1 MKPVDI
7 KVGDDPLGFMSAVE
21 SLQFPKR
28 KQHMVSHEWSTR
40 YVVRSHNHA
49 ANDTTH
55 QKPNDEK
62 GEEED
67 EGEAK
72 RSAVA
77 SKKKE
82 RVKRRNNPR
91 VLDLSQKKIRPV
103 LSSDEYVQKLSRSV
117 GQRKELLACLLGP
130 SIYTTVLS
138 FVSLITYCALT
149 DCSYTKATML
159 EAAKTIQQSNLLVYA
174 AADISTAASSSS
186 TVASKHASSTN
197 SPSRDH
203 STIPTAVLRDDHIPI
218 ASDRRRVQLLSPQES
233 LSKPSSRKNSA
244 ISLLSNPA
252 DEEPSHFVDM
262 SVSLDPYLVAD
273 SMDAADDKSLS
284 STSST
289 VVSQTAMIDQM
300 IRLSATEFNAPEP
313 SHIEISMLN
322 KDTIDAEL
330 QSVLFDIPLV
340 DAIASSSSSFG
351 QDHNNMMMMVS
362 DQPVAVDNLV
372 PPTNSPSTT
381 QNTSPPP
388 PTDSAPSPVKRKAHE
403 KTLAAQQRLEDLK
416 KKLLAEAP
424 SDAVMAYNVRESCQ
438 SLLNAFYIAL
448 HYMSF
453 LSY

>member
-1 MKPVDI
+1 
-7 KVGDDPLGFMSAVE
+7 
-21 SLQFPKR
+21 
-28 KQHMVSHEWSTR
+28 
-40 YVVRSHNHA
+40 
-49 ANDTTH
+49 
-55 QKPNDEK
+55 
-62 GEEED
+62 
-67 EGEAK
+67 
-72 RSAVA
+72 
-77 SKKKE
+77 
-82 RVKRRNNPR
+82 
-91 VLDLSQKKIRPV
+91 
-103 LSSDEYVQKLSRSV
+103 
-117 GQRKELLACLLGP
+117 
-130 SIYTTVLS
+130 
-138 FVSLITYCALT
+138 
-149 DCSYTKATML
+149 ML

-218 ASDRRRVQLLSPQES
+218 ASDRRRVQLLAPQES

-262 SVSLDPYLVAD
+262 TASLDPYLVAD

-322 KDTIDAEL
+322 KDTIAAEL

-340 DAIASSSSSFG
+340 DSSSSFG
-351 QDHNNMMMMVS
+351 QDNINMMMMVS
-362 DQPVAVDNLV
+362 DQPVAVDSLV

-388 PTDSAPSPVKRKAHE
+388 TDSTPNPVKRKAHE

-424 SDAVMAYNVRESCQ
+424 SDAVMAYNVSQ
-438 SLLNAFYIAL
+438 SLLNAFFIAL
-448 HYMSF
+448 DYMSF

>member
-1 MKPVDI
+1 
-7 KVGDDPLGFMSAVE
+7 
-21 SLQFPKR
+21 
-28 KQHMVSHEWSTR
+28 
-40 YVVRSHNHA
+40 
-49 ANDTTH
+49 
-55 QKPNDEK
+55 
-62 GEEED
+62 
-67 EGEAK
+67 
-72 RSAVA
+72 
-77 SKKKE
+77 
-82 RVKRRNNPR
+82 
-91 VLDLSQKKIRPV
+91 
-103 LSSDEYVQKLSRSV
+103 
-117 GQRKELLACLLGP
+117 
-130 SIYTTVLS
+130 
-138 FVSLITYCALT
+138 
-149 DCSYTKATML
+149 ML

-218 ASDRRRVQLLSPQES
+218 ASDRRRVQLLAPQES

-262 SVSLDPYLVAD
+262 SASLDPYLVAD

-340 DAIASSSSSFG
+340 DAIVSSSSSFG
-351 QDHNNMMMMVS
+351 QDNNNMMMVS
-362 DQPVAVDNLV
+362 DQPVAVDSLV
-372 PPTNSPSTT
+372 PPTYSPSTT

-388 PTDSAPSPVKRKAHE
+388 PTDSTPNPVKRKAHE

-424 SDAVMAYNVRESCQ
+424 SDAVMAYNVSQ
-438 SLLNAFYIAL
+438 SLLNAFFIAL
-448 HYMSF
+448 HCIACHFSHTE
-453 LSY
+453 

>member
-1 MKPVDI
+1 
-7 KVGDDPLGFMSAVE
+7 
-21 SLQFPKR
+21 
-28 KQHMVSHEWSTR
+28 
-40 YVVRSHNHA
+40 
-49 ANDTTH
+49 
-55 QKPNDEK
+55 
-62 GEEED
+62 
-67 EGEAK
+67 
-72 RSAVA
+72 
-77 SKKKE
+77 
-82 RVKRRNNPR
+82 

-103 LSSDEYVQKLSRSV
+103 LSSDEYVQKLSRSAGEV
-117 GQRKELLACLLGP
+117 AFLLGP
-130 SIYTTVLS
+130 SIYTTVSS

-149 DCSYTKATML
+149 DYSYTKATML

-218 ASDRRRVQLLSPQES
+218 ASDRRRVQLLAPQES

-262 SVSLDPYLVAD
+262 TASLDPYLVAD

-340 DAIASSSSSFG
+340 DAIVSSSSSFG
-351 QDHNNMMMMVS
+351 QDNNNNNMMMVS
-362 DQPVAVDNLV
+362 DQPVAVDSLV

-388 PTDSAPSPVKRKAHE
+388 TDSTPNPVKRKAHE

-424 SDAVMAYNVRESCQ
+424 SDAVMAYNVSQ
-438 SLLNAFYIAL
+438 SLLNAFFIAL
-448 HYMSF
+448 DYMSF

>member
-1 MKPVDI
+1 
-7 KVGDDPLGFMSAVE
+7 
-21 SLQFPKR
+21 
-28 KQHMVSHEWSTR
+28 
-40 YVVRSHNHA
+40 
-49 ANDTTH
+49 
-55 QKPNDEK
+55 
-62 GEEED
+62 
-67 EGEAK
+67 
-72 RSAVA
+72 
-77 SKKKE
+77 
-82 RVKRRNNPR
+82 
-91 VLDLSQKKIRPV
+91 
-103 LSSDEYVQKLSRSV
+103 
-117 GQRKELLACLLGP
+117 
-130 SIYTTVLS
+130 
-138 FVSLITYCALT
+138 
-149 DCSYTKATML
+149 ML

-218 ASDRRRVQLLSPQES
+218 ASDRRRVQLLAPQES

-262 SVSLDPYLVAD
+262 SASLDPYLVAD

-340 DAIASSSSSFG
+340 DAIVSSSSSFG
-351 QDHNNMMMMVS
+351 QDNINNMMMVS
-362 DQPVAVDNLV
+362 DQPVAVDSLV

-388 PTDSAPSPVKRKAHE
+388 TDSTPNPVKRKAHE

-424 SDAVMAYNVRESCQ
+424 SDAVMAYNVSQ
-438 SLLNAFYIAL
+438 SLLNAFFIAL
-448 HYMSF
+448 DYMSF